1 MPPAT
6 QPPAVDPRTFAAR
19 FFEEGRFVFREGD
32 PPSCAY
38 IVESGRIEIHRGQGA
53 HRRLLGTILPGGI
66 FGEMAL
72 IDNEPRMADAVAA
85 VDSVCKIVSPD
96 LFHDKL
102 AKADPFVRALLR
114 ILVRNVRSMAE
125 MQD

>member
-1 MPPAT
+1 MPSNL
-6 QPPAVDPRTFAAR
+6 PPPVDPKTFASR

-38 IVESGRIEIHRGQGA
+38 IVESGKIEIFRGQGA
-53 HRRLLGTILPGGI
+53 HRRLLGTIQAGGI

-85 VDSVCKIVSPD
+85 VDSVCKVVPPD
-96 LFHDKL
+96 LFRDKL
-102 AKADPFVRALLR
+102 SKADPFIRALLR

-125 MQD
+125 LQD